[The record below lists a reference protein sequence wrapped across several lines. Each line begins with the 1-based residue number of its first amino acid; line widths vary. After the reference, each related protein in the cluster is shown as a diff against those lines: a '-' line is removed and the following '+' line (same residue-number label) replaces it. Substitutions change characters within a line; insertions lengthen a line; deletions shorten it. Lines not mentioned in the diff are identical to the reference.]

1 MWAANGSNEVL
12 QQILQAF
19 GGAGRTALGFTPS
32 YSMHP
37 IIAAGTGTAWVDGHR
52 RADFTI
58 DAAAAAAQVR
68 ELRPDVVFVTS
79 PNNPTGTAV
88 ALETIER
95 ALRRDRRACSSSTRR
110 TRSSR
115 GPGRRR
121 R

>member
-1 MWAANGSNEVL
+1 
-12 QQILQAF
+12 
-19 GGAGRTALGFTPS
+19 
-32 YSMHP
+32 MHP

-88 ALETIER
+88 ALETVAELYD
-95 ALRRDRRACSSSTRR
+95 AHRRRRSSSTRR
-110 TRSSR
+110 TRSSPA
-115 GPGRRR
+115 PGRRR
-121 R
+121 RSRCCPAGRG